1 MDVISSGLQWF
12 VNLGASVMLPI
23 LLFFFALILR
33 IKPSKAFKAG
43 LTIGIG
49 FIGLNLVIGVLTKN
63 LGPAAQSM
71 VKNFGLHLGT
81 IDIGW
86 PAASAIAYGTVLGSL
101 AIPVGVIANVI
112 LLLLGLTKTL
122 DVDVWNYWHIAF
134 TGSLVYV
141 VSHSFALGLFTMVVH
156 VMVIYLLADMAA
168 PHIQKQYGLEGVSFP
183 QGASAPGYVLALPL
197 NWIMDRI
204 PGINKI
210 KMTPDTIQKR
220 MGIFGDSSVMGLL
233 IGIVIGILAKY
244 SVTKTLQLGVSTAAV
259 LVLMPRMVS
268 LLMEGLA
275 PISEGANNFVKSRF
289 PGRDLYIGMDSALAA
304 GNSTVLSSA
313 LILVPLTLFIA
324 VIVPGN
330 HVLPF
335 GDLAT
340 LPYMIAVMAAVFRGD
355 IFRTIV
361 GGIVDVIISLYIASW
376 VAPLVTAAAQGA
388 KFNLQGNSSI
398 SVLSDGGVWTTWMI
412 VGLGKVMTWGGIGLI
427 GLVTLALM
435 VWYNKFRGKKGKNRE
450 NDAVETN
457 N

>member
-1 MDVISSGLQWF
+1 MDAITNGLQWF

-23 LLFFFALILR
+23 LLFIFALILK
-33 IKPSKAFKAG
+33 IKPGKAFKAG

-63 LGPAAQSM
+63 LGPAAQAM

-101 AIPVGVIANVI
+101 AIPVGVLTNVV
-112 LLLLGLTKTL
+112 LLLFGLTKTL

-134 TGSLVYV
+134 TGSLVYI
-141 VSHSFALGLFTMVVH
+141 VSDSFALGLFTMVVH
-156 VMVIYLLADMAA
+156 VMIIYLLADMSA
-168 PHIQKQYGLEGVSFP
+168 PAVQKQYGLKGISFP
-183 QGASAPGYVLALPL
+183 QGASTPGFLLALPL

-204 PGINKI
+204 PGINRI
-210 KMTPDTIQKR
+210 KLTPKTIQKR

-233 IGIVIGILAKY
+233 IGLIIGVLAKY
-244 SVTKTLQLGVSTAAV
+244 SIAKTLQLGVSTAAV

-268 LLMEGLA
+268 LLMEGLS
-275 PISEGANNFVKSRF
+275 PISEGANKFVKSRF

-313 LILVPLTLFIA
+313 LILVPLTLLIS
-324 VIVPGN
+324 VILPGN

-340 LPYMIAVMAAVFRGD
+340 LPYMIAIMAAVFGGD
-355 IFRTIV
+355 IFRTII
-361 GGIVDVIISLYIASW
+361 GGIVDVVASLYIASW
-376 VAPLVTAAAQGA
+376 VAPLVTASAKAAN
-388 KFNLQGNSSI
+388 FNLQGNSSI
-398 SVLSDGGVWTTWMI
+398 SVLSDGGVWTTWLI
-412 VGLGKVMTWGGIGLI
+412 VGLGKIMTWGGIGVI
-427 GLVTLALM
+427 GLVTLGIM
-435 VWYNKFRGKKGKNRE
+435 IWYNKFRKISTKK
-450 NDAVETN
+450 A
-457 N
+457 

>member
-1 MDVISSGLQWF
+1 MDAIAGGLQWF

-23 LLFFFALILR
+23 LLFIFALILG

-63 LGPAAQSM
+63 LGPASQAM
-71 VKNFGLHLGT
+71 VKNFGLHLST

-101 AIPVGVIANVI
+101 AIPVGVITNVV

-134 TGSLVYV
+134 TGSLIYV
-141 VSHSFALGLFTMVVH
+141 VSHNFILGLFTMVVH
-156 VMVIYLLADMAA
+156 VMIIYLLADLAA
-168 PHIQKQYGLEGVSFP
+168 PIVQKQYGLEGVSFP
-183 QGASAPGYVLALPL
+183 QGASAPGYLLALPI
-197 NWIMDRI
+197 NWLLDRI

-210 KMTPDTIQKR
+210 KLTPETIQKK

-233 IGIVIGILAKY
+233 IGIIIGILAQY

-259 LVLMPRMVS
+259 LVLMPRMVG

-275 PISEGANNFVKSRF
+275 PISEGANKFVSSKF
-289 PGRDLYIGMDSALAA
+289 PGRDLYIGMDSALAT
-304 GNSTVLSSA
+304 GNSTVLSSS
-313 LILVPLTLFIA
+313 LILVPLTLFVA
-324 VIVPGN
+324 VILPGN
-330 HVLPF
+330 SVLPF

-340 LPYMIAVMAAVFRGD
+340 IVYMIAVIAAVCRGD

-361 GGIVDVIISLYIASW
+361 TGLINIIISLYIASW
-376 VAPLVTAAAQGA
+376 VAPLVTASAKAA

-398 SVLSDGGVWTTWMI
+398 SVLSDGGVWTTWVI
-412 VGLGKVMTWGGIGLI
+412 VGLGKLISWGGIGLI
-427 GLVTLALM
+427 GVVTLGLM
-435 VWYNKFRGKKGKNRE
+435 IWFNKFHHSKKTT
-450 NDAVETN
+450 DSETETAN
-457 N
+457 

>member
-1 MDVISSGLQWF
+1 
-12 VNLGASVMLPI
+12 
-23 LLFFFALILR
+23 
-33 IKPSKAFKAG
+33 
-43 LTIGIG
+43 
-49 FIGLNLVIGVLTKN
+49 
-63 LGPAAQSM
+63 
-71 VKNFGLHLGT
+71 
-81 IDIGW
+81 
-86 PAASAIAYGTVLGSL
+86 
-101 AIPVGVIANVI
+101 
-112 LLLLGLTKTL
+112 
-122 DVDVWNYWHIAF
+122 
-134 TGSLVYV
+134 
-141 VSHSFALGLFTMVVH
+141 
-156 VMVIYLLADMAA
+156 
-168 PHIQKQYGLEGVSFP
+168 
-183 QGASAPGYVLALPL
+183 
-197 NWIMDRI
+197 
-204 PGINKI
+204 
-210 KMTPDTIQKR
+210 
-220 MGIFGDSSVMGLL
+220 
-233 IGIVIGILAKY
+233 
-244 SVTKTLQLGVSTAAV
+244 
-259 LVLMPRMVS
+259 MVS